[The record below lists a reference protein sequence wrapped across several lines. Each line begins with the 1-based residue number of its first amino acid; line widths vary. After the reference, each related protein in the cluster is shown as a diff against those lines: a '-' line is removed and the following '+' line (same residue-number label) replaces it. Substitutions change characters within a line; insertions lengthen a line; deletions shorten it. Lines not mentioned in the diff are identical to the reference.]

1 MNAQTPNP
9 DDSVKRWESDA
20 PAPEPSFAG
29 SAYVPPAYQPKKSNK
44 KVWIIVIIALLLLC
58 CCVLIIGGIVATTM
72 FGENGPYQLD
82 LTLLQGFLRLI

>member
-29 SAYVPPAYQPKKSNK
+29 SAYVPPAYQPKKAIRK
-44 KVWIIVIIALLLLC
+44 YGLLSLLHC
-58 CCVLIIGGIVATTM
+58 CYSAAA
-72 FGENGPYQLD
+72 Y
-82 LTLLQGFLRLI
+82 